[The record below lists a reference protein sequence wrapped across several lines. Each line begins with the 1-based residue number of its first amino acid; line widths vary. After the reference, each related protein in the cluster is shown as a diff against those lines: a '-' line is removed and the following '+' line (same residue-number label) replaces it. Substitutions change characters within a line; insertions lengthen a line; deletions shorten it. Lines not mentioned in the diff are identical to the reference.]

1 MLPAATATTLSI
13 QPAYNP
19 EGGLHRFLEEWL
31 TTATNLPGSVSL
43 VASLVNGLDQIL
55 RASERVGWSAS
66 VRSARHHPALALLHE
81 DPFTLRTFQKP
92 AGYAGDATMID
103 LIYRHPDVM
112 PLVDAASIRGQ
123 EIYWA
128 TTAQPTTEATRF
140 RRDLLTQKINS
151 LCAVPELK
159 IAALAC
165 GFLRE
170 IEPTA
175 VTTEADLHT
184 FLALDQDATCI
195 EHLRSRVPAAKFRLL
210 QSGVKTMLSPP
221 AEFRHAFHLSYAA
234 GLFDYLSDRLAARL
248 LAGMLAITKPGGTV
262 LIANFLPTAAG
273 RGYMELV
280 MDWWLIFRTEAQMLA
295 LTELCPRERIAEIKL
310 YRDPFDCIVFLE
322 LTAA

>member
-1 MLPAATATTLSI
+1 MTLASSAAEPNICLAD
-13 QPAYNP
+13 
-19 EGGLHRFLEEWL
+19 GLQRFLDDWLAKSRAPTPAIGASLGSNLDELRRACPSEEW
-31 TTATNLPGSVSL
+31 
-43 VASLVNGLDQIL
+43 
-55 RASERVGWSAS
+55 
-66 VRSARHHPALALLHE
+66 PALAHSARQHPAVTLLHE
-81 DPFTLRTFQKP
+81 DPFTHRSFNKP

-103 LIYRHPDVM
+103 LIYRHPDAM
-112 PLVDAASIRGQ
+112 PFVESASAHGRD
-123 EIYWA
+123 IYWA
-128 TTAQPTTEATRF
+128 TTSQPTTQATRF
-140 RRDLLTQKINS
+140 RRDLLSRKINALS
-151 LCAVPELK
+151 GTAELK

-170 IEPTA
+170 IEATSL
-175 VTTEADLHT
+175 TTEADLNT

-195 EHLRSRVPAAKFRLL
+195 NHLRSRVPPAKFRVM

-221 AEFRHAFHLSYAA
+221 AEFEHAFHLTYAA

-262 LIANFLPTAAG
+262 VIANFLPHAPD

-295 LTELCPRERIAEIKL
+295 LTELCPRGRIAEIKL

>member
-1 MLPAATATTLSI
+1 MTSPVEPVTTSDGLQEFLDDWLVISSSPTPTRVAA
-13 QPAYNP
+13 
-19 EGGLHRFLEEWL
+19 L
-31 TTATNLPGSVSL
+31 TTGLNSL
-43 VASLVNGLDQIL
+43 R
-55 RASERVGWSAS
+55 RACPTETWPALA
-66 VRSARHHPALALLHE
+66 RSARQHPAVALLHE
-81 DPFTLRTFQKP
+81 DPFTFRTFQKP

-103 LIYRHPDVM
+103 LIYRHPDAM
-112 PLVDAASIRGQ
+112 PLVDAASARGRD
-123 EIYWA
+123 IYWA

-140 RRDLLTQKINS
+140 RRDLLTRKINALS
-151 LCAVPELK
+151 ATKDLK

-170 IEPTA
+170 IEATSL
-175 VTTEADLHT
+175 TTDSDLHT

-195 EHLRSRVPAAKFRLL
+195 NHLRSRVPADKFRLL

-221 AEFRHAFHLSYAA
+221 VEFERAFHFTYAA

-248 LAGMLAITKPGGTV
+248 LAGMLALTKPGGTV
-262 LIANFLPTAAG
+262 LIANFLPEAAG

-295 LTELCPRERIAEIKL
+295 LTALCPRDRIAEIKL
-310 YRDPFDCIVFLE
+310 YRDPFDCIVFME

>member
-1 MLPAATATTLSI
+1 MSFASSITLPSPPVVPGSKQRLTGFLD
-13 QPAYNP
+13 
-19 EGGLHRFLEEWL
+19 GWLHD
-31 TTATNLPGSVSL
+31 ATNLCEPASLIASL
-43 VASLVNGLDQIL
+43 VAGLEQI
-55 RASERVGWSAS
+55 RHSCPPEEWNAAI
-66 VRSARHHPALALLHE
+66 RSARQHPALTLLHE
-81 DPFTLRTFQKP
+81 DPFTLRTFAKP

-112 PLVDAASIRGQ
+112 PLVDAASARGR

-128 TTAQPTTEATRF
+128 TTAQPTTKATRF
-140 RRDLLTQKINS
+140 RRDLLARKINS
-151 LCAVPELK
+151 LCEVPELK

-175 VTTEADLHT
+175 VTTEADLNT

-195 EHLRSRVPAAKFRLL
+195 EYLRSHVPAAKFRLL
-210 QSGVKTMLSPP
+210 QSGVKTILSPP
-221 AEFRHAFHLSYAA
+221 AEFQEAFHFTYAA

-248 LAGMLAITKPGGTV
+248 LASMLAITKPGGTV
-262 LIANFLPTAAG
+262 LIANFLPTAAD

-295 LTELCPRERIAEIKL
+295 LTDLCPRERIAEIKL

-322 LTAA
+322 LIVA

>member
-1 MLPAATATTLSI
+1 MGLASSITLPSSPLAPSSG
-13 QPAYNP
+13 QR
-19 EGGLHRFLEEWL
+19 LHRFLDGWLSGTRNLPEPASLIRSLGKDLDRFRCGCHPEEWI
-31 TTATNLPGSVSL
+31 TA
-43 VASLVNGLDQIL
+43 
-55 RASERVGWSAS
+55 
-66 VRSARHHPALALLHE
+66 VRSARQHPALALLHE
-81 DPFTLRTFQKP
+81 DPFTLRTFAKP

-123 EIYWA
+123 KIYWA
-128 TTAQPTTEATRF
+128 TTAQPTTMATRF
-140 RRDLLTQKINS
+140 RRDLLTRKINS

-195 EHLRSRVPAAKFRLL
+195 EHLRSHVPAAKFRLL
-210 QSGVKTMLSPP
+210 QSGVRTILSPP
-221 AEFRHAFHLSYAA
+221 AEFRNAFHFTYAA

-248 LAGMLAITKPGGTV
+248 LASMLAITKPGGTV
-262 LIANFLPTAAG
+262 LIANFLPAAAG

-295 LTELCPRERIAEIKL
+295 LTDLCPRERIAEIKL

-322 LTAA
+322 LIVA